1 MKHKRLGEEGTVL
14 LPVNGM
20 GGRSVTKGEM
30 TVMEEKQRAPR
41 VGRDAR
47 CFVIMSRYLMRIKVP
62 KVFTR

>member
-1 MKHKRLGEEGTVL
+1 
-14 LPVNGM
+14 
-20 GGRSVTKGEM
+20 
-30 TVMEEKQRAPR
+30 MEEKQRAPR